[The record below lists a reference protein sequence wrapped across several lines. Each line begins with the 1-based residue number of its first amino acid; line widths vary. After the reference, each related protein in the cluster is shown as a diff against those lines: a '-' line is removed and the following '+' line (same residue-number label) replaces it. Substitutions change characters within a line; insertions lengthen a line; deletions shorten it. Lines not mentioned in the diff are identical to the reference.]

1 MTIHKF
7 VITRYALFFAALSF
21 SPLIAAQV
29 PEVSGSTQ
37 RPPQTTEDLAEQSGL
52 LQRTLESLQFDRTFR
67 WLEEQ
72 RDDMSRGVSY
82 VGRSF
87 DDWLA
92 GDVEADELNES
103 YVQIRLNQRI
113 GRHDTYFSNARISGR
128 LDLPRA
134 SERWKLIFESENR
147 EQNSLRDQRLSNIN
161 ASDFTGGFSYEHPE
175 RNGWRINH
183 DIGLRA
189 KLPVDLF
196 YRLRSRYSV
205 DLNEDWYLGFTNRIY
220 YYNQDGWGQDSR
232 LFFTR
237 TIDPVWN
244 FRLETQVNYEHQER
258 LTEFAQSFALH
269 QQIGERENMVYELGL
284 LGKNRPVSEVDSYFA
299 QMVYRRAIYEDW
311 LILEVVPQLLFEYRY
326 DWEPDPRV
334 QLNLEVY
341 FFE

>member
-1 MTIHKF
+1 MASNKTILKK
-7 VITRYALFFAALSF
+7 YALFHAALVF
-21 SPLIAAQV
+21 SCWASAQQ
-29 PEVSGSTQ
+29 PPVSDTTQ
-37 RPPQTTEDLAEQSGL
+37 RPVETTEDLVERPGL
-52 LQRTLESLQFDRTFR
+52 LQRTLEGLQFDRTFR

-72 RDDMSRGVSY
+72 RDDVSRGVSY

-92 GDVEADELNES
+92 GDVETEELNES

-113 GRHDTYFSNARISGR
+113 GRHDAYFSNARISGR

-183 DIGLRA
+183 DIGVRG
-189 KLPVDLF
+189 KLPLDIF

-205 DLNEDWYLGFTNRIY
+205 DLTEHWYLGFNNRIY

-232 LFFTR
+232 VFFTR
-237 TIDPVWN
+237 TINPVWN

-269 QQIGERENMVYELGL
+269 QQIGERENMVYEVGL
-284 LGKNRPVSEVDSYFA
+284 LGKNRPISEVDSYFA

-311 LILEVVPQLLFEYRY
+311 LVLEVVPQLLFEYRY